1 MFVLVFISG
10 RVHPVRASASV
21 TERRS
26 QSSTSLHSE
35 SRSNDHTSS
44 QSGANT
50 GVLKSSSGD
59 QQHHRTERAESIFVE
74 QGTESSTG
82 IQTSKLEVN
91 TTDTVDDV
99 EVAEEATS
107 EMAFQSLH
115 QAPSEIAN
123 RHDSSSHEGSPA
135 PQEIPLEDMS
145 RKMKSKRK
153 EQLTRAKL
161 TKSRLAAELRM
172 QQEQSRSNSQSP
184 KRKPSSESVTKVKLR
199 GRSTSL
205 TDTHDSSGRSRSGTP
220 ERRFH
225 SESSPLPYSS
235 NSHHSYRLKKKSKE
249 CQTQT
254 SMHAEARSSR
264 KDIKESLLKSDTPK
278 TLTPAP
284 SPPVSLVPKTDFE
297 TPIKDS
303 PKLMPPVDEDRA
315 RSFSDISQVS
325 SENDMSSLSSSNRSS
340 DSLNPP
346 NLGLDVPVG
355 AGAEM
360 TTATVKVETLKPPQV
375 TGGKTASDKLT
386 QLAQMVQH
394 YNFDGEEEATTDID
408 K

>member
-1 MFVLVFISG
+1 MLIHNSG
-10 RVHPVRASASV
+10 RVHQVRASASA

-26 QSSTSLHSE
+26 QSSMPLLSDN
-35 SRSNDHTSS
+35 RSHDQTSS
-44 QSGANT
+44 QSGAST
-50 GVLKSSSGD
+50 GCFQSTSSD
-59 QQHHRTERAESIFVE
+59 QLIRRTERADSIFVE
-74 QGTESSTG
+74 QGTESSTS
-82 IQTSKLEVN
+82 IQNSSVEVN
-91 TTDTVDDV
+91 SAENVDEV

-205 TDTHDSSGRSRSGTP
+205 TDAHESSGRSRSGTP
-220 ERRFH
+220 ERRIH

-249 CQTQT
+249 SQTQT
-254 SMHAEARSSR
+254 SISAELRASR
-264 KDIKESLLKSDTPK
+264 KDSKESSSSKSDTPK

-284 SPPVSLVPKTDFE
+284 SPPVSLVPKADFE

-303 PKLMPPVDEDRA
+303 PKLMPPVDNDRG
-315 RSFSDISQVS
+315 RSFSDISQTS
-325 SENDMSSLSSSNRSS
+325 SEYDTSSLGSSNRSS

-346 NLGLDVPVG
+346 NLGLDTPVG

-360 TTATVKVETLKPPQV
+360 TTATVKVETLKPPTV

-394 YNFDGEEEATTDID
+394 YNFEGEDEATTDVD